1 MKRGTARPSTMGPN
15 SFGANTSTS
24 REDAVM
30 LALSILSAVL
40 VLAAIY
46 LALIGAPAANLQ
58 SETGRFAQ
66 RIIYF
71 HIATAWV
78 GFLAFFVTF
87 VGGVAYLR
95 TQARRWDRVALASA
109 EIGTA
114 FMFGVLVSGSIWA
127 RPAWGVWWVWD
138 ERLTISLIQ
147 FLIYVG
153 YVMLRSTVEDPSRRA
168 RFAAVYGIV
177 AFLSV
182 PVNFVAIRLW
192 RTQHP
197 LLFTSEG
204 GGLGPNMMFAFA
216 FSLVTFTIW
225 YVSLM
230 GHRIR
235 LERLRDDV
243 EHLKQQLMGGTQ

>member
-1 MKRGTARPSTMGPN
+1 MKRDSRFLLLLTA
-15 SFGANTSTS
+15 A
-24 REDAVM
+24 
-30 LALSILSAVL
+30 SAVL
-40 VLAAIY
+40 ILVALY
-46 LALIGAPAANLQ
+46 LALAGAPEANLK

-87 VGGVAYLR
+87 VAGAAYLR
-95 TQARRWDRVALASA
+95 TQARKWDRVALASA
-109 EIGTA
+109 EIGTV
-114 FMFGVLVSGSIWA
+114 FMLGVLVSGSIWA

-153 YVMLRSTVEDPSRRA
+153 YLMLRSSVEDPSRRA
-168 RFAAVYGIV
+168 RFAAVYGVV
-177 AFLSV
+177 AFASV

-197 LLFTSEG
+197 LVFGTES
-204 GGLGPNMMFAFA
+204 GGLSPNMMFAF
-216 FSLVTFTIW
+216 FFCLSTFTIW
-225 YVSLM
+225 YVTLM
-230 GHRIR
+230 WHRIR
-235 LERLRDDV
+235 LERMRDEV
-243 EHLKQQLMGGTQ
+243 EELKQRLV

>member
-1 MKRGTARPSTMGPN
+1 MERTEKREPLLIALTA
-15 SFGANTSTS
+15 
-24 REDAVM
+24 
-30 LALSILSAVL
+30 LSAVMVL
-40 VLAAIY
+40 VALY
-46 LALIGAPAANLQ
+46 LALMGAPEADLQ
-58 SETGRFAQ
+58 SETGRYAQ

-87 VGGVAYLR
+87 VGGIGFLR
-95 TQARRWDRVALASA
+95 TKDRAWDVVALSSA
-109 EIGTA
+109 EIGTV
-114 FMFGVLVSGSIWA
+114 FMLGVLVSGSIWA

-153 YVMLRSTVEDPSRRA
+153 YLMLRSSVEDPSRRA

-177 AFLSV
+177 AFVSV
-182 PVNFVAIRLW
+182 PINFIAIRMW

-197 LLFTSEG
+197 LMFGTEQ
-204 GGLGPNMMFAFA
+204 GGLGPNMMFAFF
-216 FSLVTFTIW
+216 FSLATFSIW
-225 YVSLM
+225 YITLM
-230 GHRIR
+230 WHRIR

-243 EHLKQQLMGGTQ
+243 EALKQELMG